1 MLLKGRYILAK
12 MQRGSLRV
20 KSGSWYVRFRV
31 TEYDANGQP
40 KSRRLV
46 SKRLCPHDEEYR
58 SKQDVWPLADKEVA
72 KESKGGSAEG
82 SLLVSDFVTR
92 FFLPFVEAKKRAS
105 TLRFYRDTIKRNI
118 TPAIGHKRLR
128 DVETVHIQTL
138 LDSIDLSQGS
148 LLRIKSAASAVF
160 SHAKRRGAISVN
172 PVQGAKAEGRRSDFE
187 SHAYSLADLQFF
199 FEKLDE
205 PARTVV
211 GTAAFSGLRESEI
224 RGLQWPDYTGAELFV
239 RRAVWRTAVDQTK
252 TQESKSVVPVI
263 SPLRKMLDAHRKRNG
278 DGKWIF
284 SGEKKGFA
292 LNLDN
297 LARREIMPLVGE
309 RWHGWHGW
317 RRGLATILF
326 DLGVDPEVASKI
338 LRHADSA
345 VTRRHYI
352 VLESR
357 KQGRIAMKKLESLV
371 TKTVKTT
378 KSKKKPPA

>member
-1 MLLKGRYILAK
+1 

-58 SKQDVWPLADKEVA
+58 SKQDVWPLADKELA

-92 FFLPFVEAKKRAS
+92 FFLPFVEVKKRAS

-118 TPAIGHKRLR
+118 TPAIGHRRLR

-160 SHAKRRGAISVN
+160 SYAKRRGAISVN

-199 FEKLDE
+199 LEKLDE

-378 KSKKKPPA
+378 KSNKKPSA